1 MGASIN
7 HDLKKK
13 QYFKMNNNVLKQSP
27 LLKFATKLRT
37 PFLPNKTIAI
47 TTTSS
52 LDSIVLKPG
61 PVG

>member
-13 QYFKMNNNVLKQSP
+13 QYFKMKNNVLKQSP